1 MVYLRF
7 TLNLEPLSVN
17 KLYGNIPGQ
26 ARRFISAEGKK
37 FKASVAAAIR
47 DKVLLE
53 NLSTDVSN
61 LESKPL
67 EVFISVG
74 LDSWFLKDGKS
85 IRRKDL
91 DNMCKAL
98 QDSVFSTL
106 AEFCPKLDDSQIWK
120 LTMEKRISDK
130 PHTVV
135 IINTI

>member
-1 MVYLRF
+1 MVFLQF
-7 TLNLEPLSVN
+7 ILDIEPLSVN

-37 FKASVAAAIR
+37 FKAHVATSIR
-47 DKVLLE
+47 DKVLKE
-53 NLSTDVSN
+53 NLSSDIST
-61 LESKPL
+61 LTGQPL
-67 EVFISVG
+67 EVSIWVG

-98 QDSVFSTL
+98 QDSIFSTL

-120 LTMEKRISDK
+120 LKLEKGVSNTPKTIF
-130 PHTVV
+130 T
-135 IINTI
+135 INTY